1 MQSKKPI
8 SDFKTAPLG
17 IVHLRYIEMFQAI
30 LQAGTLTDAAA
41 LLNISQPAA
50 TKLLQQ
56 AERRFGFPLFVRT
69 KGRWHLTPE
78 SRLLTEQ
85 ISRIFDDLRDL
96 QRLISSIAR
105 TEKYLLRVVSTPTL
119 ANAVIPKS
127 IGRLRQELGQTS
139 IELSTQHS
147 REMLKSIL
155 LREADV
161 GFTLQRLDHPDVHCE
176 LICQGPL
183 LLIAPT
189 GTWPKS
195 EEFRPIAMDSLAD
208 SALVCIA
215 KADNLGRRLEA
226 HLEQLHPP
234 ARISIWVQT
243 YQIAKDLV
251 CSGEGL
257 ALIDPFT
264 AVSAGP
270 ELQIRVVEPAMPIDL
285 YAVYRIDGP
294 LNRVQKSF
302 IQCVKTVASNSI
314 SVLPTQAPKL
324 YAVG

>member
-1 MQSKKPI
+1 MQSRKRVSGSEI
-8 SDFKTAPLG
+8 APLG
-17 IVHLRYIEMFQAI
+17 LVHLRYIEMFQAI
-30 LQAGTLTDAAA
+30 LQAGTLTDAAS

-56 AERRFGFPLFVRT
+56 AERRFGFALFVRA
-69 KGRWHLTPE
+69 KGQWHLTPE
-78 SRLLTEQ
+78 SRLLKGQ
-85 ISRIFDDLRDL
+85 IARIFDELRDL
-96 QRLISSIAR
+96 QRLVSNIAR
-105 TEKYLLRVVSTPTL
+105 AEKYLLRVVCTPTL

-127 IGRLRQELGQTS
+127 MTLLRQQLGQMAV
-139 IELSTQHS
+139 ELSTQHS
-147 REMLKSIL
+147 REMLKSIV

-161 GFTLQRLDHPDVHCE
+161 GFTLQELHHPDIHCE
-176 LICQGPL
+176 PLCQGPL
-183 LLIAPT
+183 SLIAPA
-189 GTWPKS
+189 GTWS
-195 EEFRPIAMDSLAD
+195 TSDALQPISIDALAD
-208 SALVCIA
+208 SSLVCIT

-226 HLEQLHPP
+226 HLEQLKPP

-257 ALIDPFT
+257 ALVDPFT

-270 ELQIRVVEPAMPIDL
+270 ELQIRVVEPAVPIDL

-302 IQCVKTVASNSI
+302 VQCVKTVASNSI
-314 SVLPTQAPKL
+314 SSLPTQAPKL
-324 YAVG
+324 YAVR